1 MLGLEQAAWDKG
13 KRRVA
18 GADEAGRG
26 PLAGPVTA
34 AAVCFERDFLVAE
47 QHGLLAEIN
56 DSKQLSAQA
65 RDRLY
70 AILTRSAHT
79 AYAAVS
85 LEPEDIDR
93 LNILRASQEAIRRAL
108 QRLPRAPDW
117 VLVDGR
123 PIPDLPFP
131 AECVV
136 KGDTL
141 SLSIAAASIIAKV
154 TRDLQMLELDET
166 YPGYGFAEHK
176 GYPTPQHLEALRR
189 LGPSPIHRRSF
200 GPVRDQIQHQGGTGP
215 FVSPGYGIRDT
226 GYGIRDAGYGIR
238 DTGYIIVLGF
248 GVQCSATSNRYSH
261 GHAGRVILPACSCG
275 TRNPNPTAS
284 DDGVNGKRKRPCA
297 ARA

>member
-1 MLGLEQAAWDKG
+1 MPLPIVAIVGRVNVG
-13 KRRVA
+13 KSTLFNRLVGERVA
-18 GADEAGRG
+18 VVEDFPG
-26 PLAGPVTA
+26 VT
-34 AAVCFERDFLVAE
+34 
-47 QHGLLAEIN
+47 
-56 DSKQLSAQA
+56 

-79 AYAAVS
+79 TCAVVS

-108 QRLPRAPDW
+108 QQLPLKPDW

-131 AECVV
+131 AQCIV

-154 TRDLQMLELDET
+154 TRDLRMLELDEI
-166 YPGYGFAEHK
+166 YPGYGFAENK

-200 GPVRDQIQHQGGTGP
+200 APVRAQVQHQGEL
-215 FVSPGYGIRDT
+215 D
-226 GYGIRDAGYGIR
+226 
-238 DTGYIIVLGF
+238 LE
-248 GVQCSATSNRYSH
+248 
-261 GHAGRVILPACSCG
+261 
-275 TRNPNPTAS
+275 
-284 DDGVNGKRKRPCA
+284 
-297 ARA
+297 